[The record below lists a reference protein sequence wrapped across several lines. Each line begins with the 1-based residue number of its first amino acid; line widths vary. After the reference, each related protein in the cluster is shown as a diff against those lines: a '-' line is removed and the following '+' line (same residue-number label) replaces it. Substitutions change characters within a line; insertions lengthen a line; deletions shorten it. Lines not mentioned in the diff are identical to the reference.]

1 MKMIKILLVLI
12 FLFISISAVSAE
24 GNFTALQNDIDS
36 STGSI
41 DIKQDYAYDNTS
53 DYKLNSGILINKS
66 DITINGNG
74 HTIDGSNQARIF
86 NITANNIIISN
97 IIFANGNI
105 NEGLGGALHSSGSV
119 TLNNVTF
126 KNSNANCGGA
136 IYVDTGKLTINGKTS
151 SSVLISTNKASGEKC
166 ERCWS
171 ISKTVGQN
179 SEHPTLCARCC
190 ENLK

>member
-126 KNSNANCGGA
+126 KNSNADYGGA
-136 IYVDTGKLTINGKTS
+136 ISVSGQSIINNA
-151 SSVLISTNKASGEKC
+151 IFTNNTASEDGGA
-166 ERCWS
+166 
-171 ISKTVGQN
+171 II
-179 SEHPTLCARCC
+179 A
-190 ENLK
+190 